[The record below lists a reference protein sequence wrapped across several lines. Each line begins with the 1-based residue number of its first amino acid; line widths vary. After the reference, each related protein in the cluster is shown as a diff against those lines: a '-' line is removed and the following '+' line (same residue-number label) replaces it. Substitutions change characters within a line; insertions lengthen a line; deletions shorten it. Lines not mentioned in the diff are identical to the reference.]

1 MTEQHGQKP
10 LVPHRAS
17 WGPHGPRG
25 WWVLV
30 AAGTIGQP
38 LAHTAPLMLLT
49 ALGSWHWCP
58 HFATEDTIWGACLG
72 SGDQGVLGPEPQGP
86 TGPQP
91 PLHACPCLGWP
102 PPTSRSFTGARS
114 SPGCALATDGRLPSS
129 VAGVEFKPQR
139 RPGQVQLHSVSD
151 LASSSVLQGRPGL
164 DLLTPTCVP
173 SHRVCDQG
181 TPLKAAGN
189 TAYAD
194 PRSAPGTTL
203 SSSPHTQIHTGL
215 GFSR

>member
-10 LVPHRAS
+10 LVPQRAS

-30 AAGTIGQP
+30 ASGTTGQP

-49 ALGSWHWCP
+49 ALGSWHCALILQQRTP
-58 HFATEDTIWGACLG
+58 YGGLSRVRRPGGAG
-72 SGDQGVLGPEPQGP
+72 AGAPRPYRS
-86 TGPQP
+86 TASTT
-91 PLHACPCLGWP
+91 PLPCLGWP
-102 PPTSRSFTGARS
+102 PRTSKSFTGARN
-114 SPGCALATDGRLPSS
+114 SPGCALATDGRLPGSM
-129 VAGVEFKPQR
+129 AGVEFKPQR
-139 RPGQVQLHSVSD
+139 RPGQVQLHSVSA
-151 LASSSVLQGRPGL
+151 LASSSVLQGRPGH

-173 SHRVCDQG
+173 GHRVRDQG

-203 SSSPHTQIHTGL
+203 SPSPHTHIHTGL